1 VSEVGHHT
9 SRVFE
14 SKGHARLGG
23 PQATMVLALMLAT
36 SSVATLDLLLLAS
49 SGLH

>member
-1 VSEVGHHT
+1 MSEAGHT
-9 SRVFE
+9 SRVLE
-14 SKGHARLGG
+14 SKVQARLGG
-23 PQATMVLALMLAT
+23 PQATIVLALMLAT